1 MKEDLISLVIPVY
14 NAKRYLPRCIRNL
27 QEQTWK
33 NFEIILV
40 DDGSTDGSKEICDEL
55 AKQKSI
61 KVIHKKN
68 GGAFL
73 ARKAGVNIAMGKYVG
88 FVDADDYIEP
98 QMYSV
103 LHTAAQEYDSDCVIC
118 DFYAQSGPFKI
129 KISNSANPGY
139 YDRTRIEKEILPTI
153 IYDKQNGK
161 DPIISSVCVKLFR
174 TSLLRQVLAPVNVPL
189 RYGEDHYQTVAF
201 FMCTQSCCIL
211 DRQFLYHYIVHPHS
225 TMTSY
230 KKGYLENILLLHEE
244 FRKLSSCV
252 PECHLEEQIDAH
264 LCQELCSIILDNGKL
279 RTSWKRHRQF
289 VSELYN
295 DTKLRQYMKP
305 ELYRKYNPFRRTA
318 GWLFFSKRHNLLTT
332 WLWIQGLF
340 RPSAPQSQTN
350 HTTIE

>member
-1 MKEDLISLVIPVY
+1 MNDEPVSLVIPIY
-14 NAKRYLPRCIRNL
+14 NAAKYIHRCMKNL
-27 QEQTWK
+27 QKQTWK

-40 DDGSTDGSKEICDEL
+40 DDGSTDGSKEICDQL
-55 AKQKSI
+55 AQEKSI

-68 GGAFL
+68 EGAFL
-73 ARKAGVNIAMGKYVG
+73 ARKAGVAVATGKYVG
-88 FVDADDYIEP
+88 FVDVDDYLEP

-103 LHTAAQEYDSDCVIC
+103 LHAAVQEHDSDCAIC
-118 DFYAQSGPFKI
+118 GFYAQSGPFKV
-129 KISNSANPGY
+129 KVSNSVAAGH
-139 YDRTRIEKEILPTI
+139 YDRSRIEREILPTI

-161 DPIISSVCVKLFR
+161 DPIVASVWVKLFR
-174 TSLLRQVLAPVNVPL
+174 TSLLRQILAPVNVPL

-201 FMCTQSCCIL
+201 FIYAQSCRIL

-244 FRKLSSCV
+244 FRKLSPRV

-279 RTSWKRHRQF
+279 RTSWKQHREF
-289 VSELYN
+289 ISGLYAD
-295 DTKLRQYMKP
+295 DTLRRYMKP
-305 ELYRKYNPFRRTA
+305 ELYQKYGLSRRTA
-318 GWLFFSKRHNLLTT
+318 GWLFLSEKHGLLAT

-340 RPSAPQSQTN
+340 RPSA
-350 HTTIE
+350 H